1 VSDQAPDL
9 ANRGHVRPFT
19 TVLDVLRAEIDH
31 DAFDAALFSIETVA
45 ADLGYGDIRALP
57 GSVAWIEQLRGH
69 GKRIGLFA
77 TGDRAS
83 TALELAGITELFDEI
98 TVGTLTVQT
107 LLETIDELGS
117 VPERTIVVAATATGV
132 AAARTA
138 EAGIVIAV
146 ARGFS
151 SPEELR
157 QAGAHTVV
165 ADLQELLR
173 AVT

>member
-1 VSDQAPDL
+1 VSDRPPD
-9 ANRGHVRPFT
+9 RVDKGRVRPVT
-19 TVLDVLRAEIDH
+19 TVLDILRAEIDH

-57 GSVAWIEQLRGH
+57 GSIAWIQQLRER

-77 TGDRAS
+77 TGDRAR

-98 TVGTLTVQT
+98 AVGTLTVSA
-107 LLETIDELGS
+107 LLEAIDELGAA
-117 VPERTIVVAATATGV
+117 PERTIVVAATATGV
-132 AAARTA
+132 AAARDA
-138 EAGIVIAV
+138 QVGVVIAV

-157 QAGAHTVV
+157 QAGAHMVV